1 MCRWW
6 HGGLVVANFFRVFF
20 LFSIIFLG
28 IALTFIISKVSCH
41 LYFVLNFIFI
51 FLITIYFVLS
61 HFFNFIYWHLTSFIF
76 ISNLVLIFLLLFL
89 PIFFLIDIFFN
100 FIHQHLDSFYFYL
113 IFIYYYF
120 DCYLFCFFLSFLS
133 IFFNFT
139 PRYFIDWGFG
149 SMIFLSL
156 FSMGLVQTSWPRS
169 CI

>member
-6 HGGLVVANFFRVFF
+6 HGGLVVANFFRVLS

-89 PIFFLIDIFFN
+89 PIFFLIDIFFLILSISIWIH
-100 FIHQHLDSFYFYL
+100 FILTS
-113 IFIYYYF
+113 
-120 DCYLFCFFLSFLS
+120 YLFIIILIAICFVFFILFIDFFLISPLDILLIEDLAPWFFWVYFL
-133 IFFNFT
+133 
-139 PRYFIDWGFG
+139 WG
-149 SMIFLSL
+149 
-156 FSMGLVQTSWPRS
+156 
-169 CI
+169 

>member
-6 HGGLVVANFFRVFF
+6 HGGLVVANFFRVLF

-41 LYFVLNFIFI
+41 LYFILNFIFI
-51 FLITIYFVLS
+51 FWLLFIFFESFFQFHLLAFDFIYFYIKFSPYFFIAISS
-61 HFFNFIYWHLTSFIF
+61 HFFLDWY
-76 ISNLVLIFLLLFL
+76 
-89 PIFFLIDIFFN
+89 IFFN

-120 DCYLFCFFLSFLS
+120 DCYLFCFFILF
-133 IFFNFT
+133 IDFFFNFT